1 ASNPKAKSY
10 WYHLGKSFDEIGNVS
25 LHLLEAGDKFFS
37 SDIKGAVGEG
47 FAAINS
53 LFKPASLGIGAKLG
67 DEKGRVRKGSNQYG
81 TKEEV
86 EGKQEFIRRNT
97 ESVTDM
103 VVTPIVI
110 KSVGVGISKGKELV
124 NSYKYN
130 SYISNP
136 NVSYDGVKKAS
147 KYLKD
152 IDVNRVERK
161 KIINSFVKE
170 TIRSEKAGLNQYGIR
185 FYDIDYKI
193 KTYPAYP
200 EGQYLFETFTPY
212 VNRENL
218 ALPPSWN
225 QMTSIKQFQI
235 KPETLMFKG
244 KAGPQFLE
252 GAHYIYP
259 GGAPQIFIYRPDIYK
274 TLLEIKY

>member
-1 ASNPKAKSY
+1 FLK
-10 WYHLGKSFDEIGNVS
+10 
-25 LHLLEAGDKFFS
+25 
-37 SDIKGAVGEG
+37 
-47 FAAINS
+47 NS
-53 LFKPASLGIGAKLG
+53 L
-67 DEKGRVRKGSNQYG
+67 
-81 TKEEV
+81 
-86 EGKQEFIRRNT
+86 
-97 ESVTDM
+97 ESAIDM
-103 VVTPIVI
+103 VVTPIVM
-110 KSVGVGISKGKELV
+110 KSVGVGISKGKEV
-124 NSYKYN
+124 IDNYKYN
-130 SYISNP
+130 SYISVP
-136 NVSYDGVKKAS
+136 NVPYDGVKKLS
-147 KYLKD
+147 KYLQD

-170 TIRSEKAGLNQYGIR
+170 TIQSEKAGLNQYGIR

-225 QMTSIKQFQI
+225 QMTGIKQFQI

-244 KAGPQFLE
+244 KTGPQFLE